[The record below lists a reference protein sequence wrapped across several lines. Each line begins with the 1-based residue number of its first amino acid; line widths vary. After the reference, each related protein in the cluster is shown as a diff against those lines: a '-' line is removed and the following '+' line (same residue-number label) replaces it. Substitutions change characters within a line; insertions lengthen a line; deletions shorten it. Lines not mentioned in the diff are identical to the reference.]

1 MYGRIYADIDL
12 DAIVFNLKS
21 MKKNVKSGTKMCGVV
36 KADGYGHGAVAVAK
50 AIEPFVWG
58 YAVAT
63 IEEAI
68 ELRKNQV
75 TKPVLILGYIPVEAM
90 EIALKLDVRMTIFSL
105 EDAVALSELAL
116 SMEKDA
122 FIHIKLDTGMS
133 RIGMQPTQ
141 ETVDMIEQIVSLPN
155 IVLEGVFTH
164 MATADEV
171 EKERALKQV
180 DKFDWVCEQLNQKGI
195 HIPIRHCSN
204 SAGIVDLPQVNKD
217 MVRCGISLYGMYPS
231 EEVKKENV
239 PLKSALSLKSEIVYV
254 KTIEEGTT
262 VGYNATFTA
271 KRKTKVA
278 TIPVG
283 YADGYPRGLSN
294 KGWVLIRG
302 QKAPIIGRICMDQ
315 FMVDVTDIPDVQRED
330 VVTLI
335 GVDGKERISV
345 EEMANLAG
353 SFNYEFVCNLSKRVP
368 RFYWRHGQVVGKKS
382 YFYDNYGDLL

>member
-12 DAIVFNLKS
+12 DAIVFNLMS
-21 MKKNVKSGTKMCGVV
+21 MKQNIKPGTQMCGVV
-36 KADGYGHGAVAVAK
+36 KADGYGHGAVAVSK
-50 AIEPFVWG
+50 AIAPFVWG

-75 TKPVLILGYIPVEAM
+75 EKPVLILGYIPLEAM
-90 EIALKLDVRMTIFSL
+90 EIALKLEVRMTIFSL
-105 EDAVALSELAL
+105 EDAMALSNLAV
-116 SMEKDA
+116 SMGKNA

-133 RIGMQPTQ
+133 RIGMQPTK
-141 ETVDMIEQIVSLPN
+141 ETVDVIEKIVSLPN
-155 IVLEGVFTH
+155 IILEGIFTH
-164 MATADEV
+164 MATADEA
-171 EKERALKQV
+171 EKERALKQIE
-180 DKFDWVCEQLNQKGI
+180 KFDFVCDQLEDRGI
-195 HIPIRHCSN
+195 QIPIRHCSN
-204 SAGIVDLPQVNKD
+204 SAGIVDMPQVNKD

-231 EEVKKENV
+231 EEVVKENV
-239 PLKSALSLKSEIVYV
+239 PLKPALSLKSEVVFV
-254 KTIEEGTT
+254 KTIEAGTC

-271 KRKTKVA
+271 MRATKVA

-315 FMVDVTDIPDVQRED
+315 FMVDVTEIPNVQRGD
-330 VVTLI
+330 TVTLI
-335 GVDGKERISV
+335 GTDGNEHISV

-368 RFYWRHGQVVGKKS
+368 RIYWRHGKVVGKKS
-382 YFYDNYGDLL
+382 YFYDHYGDFV

>member
-12 DAIVFNLKS
+12 DAIVFNLMS
-21 MKKNVKSGTKMCGVV
+21 MKQNVKPETKMCGVV
-36 KADGYGHGAVAVAK
+36 KADGYGHGAVAVSK

-75 TKPVLILGYIPVEAM
+75 EKPVLILGYIPFEAM

-105 EDAVALSELAL
+105 KDAIELSDLAV
-116 SMEKDA
+116 SIGKNA

-133 RIGMQPTQ
+133 RIGMQPTK
-141 ETVDMIEQIVSLPN
+141 ETVDIIEKMFALPN
-155 IVLEGVFTH
+155 ITIEGIFTH
-164 MATADEV
+164 MATADET
-171 EKERALKQV
+171 EKKRALAQIE
-180 DKFDWVCEQLNQKGI
+180 KFDFVCKELDDKGI
-195 HIPIRHCSN
+195 DIPIRHCSN
-204 SAGIVDLPQVNKD
+204 SAGIIDLPQVNKD

-231 EEVKKENV
+231 EEVIKENV
-239 PLKSALSLKSEIVYV
+239 PLKPALSLKSEVVYV
-254 KTIEEGTT
+254 KTIEAGTC

-271 KRKTKVA
+271 TQTTKVA

-283 YADGYPRGLSN
+283 YADGYPRALSN

-315 FMVDVTDIPDVQRED
+315 FMVDVSKIPNVQRGD
-330 VVTLI
+330 TVTLI
-335 GVDGKERISV
+335 GSDGNEQISV
-345 EEMANLAG
+345 ETMANLAG
-353 SFNYEFVCNLSKRVP
+353 SFQYEFVCNISKRVP
-368 RFYWRHGQVVGKKS
+368 RIYWRHGKVVGKKS
-382 YFYDNYGDLL
+382 YFYDHYGDLM